1 MDVRKIKKLMDMLER
16 SGLVEMEIREGDDS
30 IRLSRAA
37 PAATVTAPPS
47 VAAPAPAESRP
58 AADEPEPE
66 VEISGF
72 AVKAPMV
79 GTFYAAPN
87 ADAAPFVQVGG
98 RVKVGDTLC
107 IIEAMKI
114 FNQIEAE
121 KAGTVKAVFKESG
134 DPVEYGELLFVID

>member
-1 MDVRKIKKLMDMLER
+1 MDVRKIKKLMDMLEQ
-16 SGLVEMEIREGDDS
+16 SGLVEMEIREGEDS

-37 PAATVTAPPS
+37 PAAVTAAP
-47 VAAPAPAESRP
+47 VAAPAPAEPRP
-58 AADEPEPE
+58 AGEQKPETE
-66 VEISGF
+66 VSGF

-98 RVKVGDTLC
+98 KVKAGDTLC

-121 KAGTVKAVFKESG
+121 KAGTVTAVLKESG

>member
-1 MDVRKIKKLMDMLER
+1 MDVRKIKKLMDMLEQ
-16 SGLVEMEIREGDDS
+16 SGLVEMEIREGEDS

-37 PAATVTAPPS
+37 PAALVTAPPP
-47 VAAPAPAESRP
+47 VAAPAEPRP
-58 AADEPEPE
+58 AADEAKPETE
-66 VEISGF
+66 VSGF

-98 RVKVGDTLC
+98 KVKVGDTLC

-121 KAGTVKAVFKESG
+121 KAGTVTAALKESG